1 MSGLLRGDTFH
12 KCQDNII
19 NTLSCLEDLSFYI
32 HPEKPIFTPTQDIIF
47 LGYHIN
53 TLRMTRA
60 QTSEKKQ
67 KIKRKFEE
75 LLTKSRTIRAVSSL
89 LGSIVA
95 SFEAVP
101 NGRLHY
107 RHIELDKISALK
119 QNQGN
124 FETKCYLSQT
134 AIAKLSWWSDNILQV
149 YRVFKSTPEFDYT
162 IFSDASTKIWGAHD
176 KHHTKNGRR
185 TERGTKLHINVLELT
200 AIKFAIFSLLP
211 LQRGKK
217 HL

>member
-1 MSGLLRGDTFH
+1 
-12 KCQDNII
+12 
-19 NTLSCLEDLSFYI
+19 
-32 HPEKPIFTPTQDIIF
+32 
-47 LGYHIN
+47 
-53 TLRMTRA
+53 MTRA

-75 LLTKSRTIRAVSSL
+75 LLAKSRTIREVSSL

-95 SFEAVP
+95 SFQAVS

-107 RHIELDKISALK
+107 RHIELDKISGLK

-149 YRVFKSTPEFDYT
+149 YRVFKSTPEVDYT

-211 LQRGKK
+211 LQRSKK

>member
-1 MSGLLRGDTFH
+1 MEG
-12 KCQDNII
+12 CI
-19 NTLSCLEDLSFYI
+19 
-32 HPEKPIFTPTQDIIF
+32 
-47 LGYHIN
+47 
-53 TLRMTRA
+53 
-60 QTSEKKQ
+60 
-67 KIKRKFEE
+67 
-75 LLTKSRTIRAVSSL
+75 
-89 LGSIVA
+89 
-95 SFEAVP
+95 
-101 NGRLHY
+101 Y
-107 RHIELDKISALK
+107 RHKEFDKISALK

-124 FETKCYLSQT
+124 FEAKCYLSPT
-134 AIAKLSWWSDNILQV
+134 AIAELKWWKDNILQV